1 MAHCQ
6 LQFANNGAKKTLF
19 VIGLVVSVII
29 LEIDKV
35 LRFAED
41 NQTIHNQHIKNRGS
55 MFGTNKN
62 EILFHIANLNFQI
75 LV

>member
-1 MAHCQ
+1 M
-6 LQFANNGAKKTLF
+6 
-19 VIGLVVSVII
+19 
-29 LEIDKV
+29 DKV

-41 NQTIHNQHIKNRGS
+41 DQTIHNQQIKNRGS

-62 EILFHIANLNFQI
+62 ELLFHIANLNFQI